1 LRAPEFWHHRE
12 SSVAAWLSPLGELYD
27 AAGRLRSLLA
37 HPVRLERPVLCVG
50 NLTAGGAGKTP
61 VALALAAWLQA
72 RGLKPHFLTR
82 GYGGMSAGPLSVD
95 PTKHGFREVGDEAL
109 LLAARAPTWV
119 ARDRPAGAKCALA
132 NGAELVI
139 MDDGLQNPSLAK
151 DLSLLVVDGGYGFGN
166 GRVMPAGPLRET
178 LERALARVQAAVLI
192 GSDECRLTPLLE
204 ARVPLLKAQLVA
216 VESERVLAGKR
227 VFAFA
232 GIGRP
237 AKFFA
242 TLEALGCQLVAR
254 RDFADHHAY
263 GADEIMQ
270 LVEEAAA
277 LEAAPVTTE
286 KDLVRFPPEARR
298 MVRALRVRLAFED
311 PAALERLLG
320 PLVTRH
326 G

>member
-1 LRAPEFWHHRE
+1 MRAPEFWHHRE
-12 SSVAAWLSPLGELYD
+12 SSLAAWLSPLGELYD
-27 AAGRLRSLLA
+27 VAGRLRSLLA
-37 HPVRLERPVLCVG
+37 HPLKLERPVICVG

-82 GYGGMSAGPLSVD
+82 GYGGSSPGPLRVD
-95 PTKHGFREVGDEAL
+95 PAKHGFREVGDEAL
-109 LLAARAPTWV
+109 LLAALAPTWA
-119 ARDRPAGAKCALA
+119 ARERAAGARCALA
-132 NGAELVI
+132 AGAELVI

-178 LERALARVQAAVLI
+178 LARALARVQAAVLI

-216 VESERVLAGKR
+216 LESERALKGKR
-227 VFAFA
+227 VLAFA

-237 AKFFA
+237 AKFYA

-263 GADEIMQ
+263 RADEIMQ
-270 LVEEAAA
+270 LVEEASA
-277 LEAAPVTTE
+277 LDAEPVTTE

-298 MVRALRVRLAFED
+298 MVHAVRVRL
-311 PAALERLLG
+311 
-320 PLVTRH
+320 
-326 G
+326 

>member
-1 LRAPEFWHHRE
+1 MRAPEFWHHRE

-37 HPVRLERPVLCVG
+37 HPVRLERPVICVG

-82 GYGGMSAGPLSVD
+82 GYGGSSPGPLSVD
-95 PTKHGFREVGDEAL
+95 PAKHGFRQVGDEAL
-109 LLAARAPTWV
+109 LLAAQAPTWV
-119 ARDRPAGAKCALA
+119 ARDRPAAARCALA
-132 NGAELVI
+132 NGAELII

-178 LERALARVQAAVLI
+178 LERALARVQAVVLI
-192 GSDECRLTPLLE
+192 GSDEYRLSGLLE

-216 VESERVLAGKR
+216 WESERVLAGKR
-227 VFAFA
+227 ILAFA

-242 TLEALGCQLVAR
+242 TLEALGAV
-254 RDFADHHAY
+254 
-263 GADEIMQ
+263 
-270 LVEEAAA
+270 
-277 LEAAPVTTE
+277 
-286 KDLVRFPPEARR
+286 LVRC
-298 MVRALRVRLAFED
+298 
-311 PAALERLLG
+311 
-320 PLVTRH
+320 H
-326 G
+326 

>member
-1 LRAPEFWHHRE
+1 MRAPEFWHHRE

-27 AAGRLRSLLA
+27 AAGRLRSLLV
-37 HPVRLERPVLCVG
+37 HPVRLKRPVICVG

-61 VALALAAWLQA
+61 VALALAVWLQA

-82 GYGGMSAGPLSVD
+82 GYGGMSAGPVSVD
-95 PTKHGFREVGDEAL
+95 PAKHGFRQVGDEAL
-109 LLAARAPTWV
+109 LLAAQAPTWV
-119 ARDRPAGAKCALA
+119 ARDRPAGARCALA
-132 NGAELVI
+132 AGAELVI
-139 MDDGLQNPSLAK
+139 LDDGLQNPSLAK
-151 DLSLLVVDGGYGFGN
+151 DISLLVVDGGYGFGN

-178 LERALARVQAAVLI
+178 LERALARVQAAVLV

-204 ARVPLLKAQLVA
+204 ERVPLLKAQLVA
-216 VESERVLAGKR
+216 WESERVLAGKR
-227 VFAFA
+227 VLAFA

-242 TLEALGCQLVAR
+242 TLEALGCELVLR

-263 GADEIMQ
+263 RADEIMQ
-270 LVEEAAA
+270 LVEAAAA
-277 LEAAPVTTE
+277 LDAEPVTTE

-298 MVRALRVRLAFED
+298 MVRAVRVRLAFED

-320 PLVTRH
+320 PLIARH